1 MKAICPTIIAL
12 LLSTSAAYPQ
22 QITEFGREYTY
33 HEESTIVFQSTDE
46 PGAVAEIIFNNEI
59 NNDDGDLVPT
69 LTFEG
74 ITAEITFVMNVNG
87 TADDAISVSVSPGH
101 YAEPETI
108 QVMENFSGTILIY
121 PELIS

>member
-1 MKAICPTIIAL
+1 MSIF
-12 LLSTSAAYPQ
+12 LLSTSVAYAQ

-33 HEESTIVFQSTDE
+33 HEESTIVFQATDE

-59 NNDDGDLVPT
+59 NNTDGDLVPT

-87 TADDAISVSVSPGH
+87 TADDSISVSVSPG
-101 YAEPETI
+101 YYVEPETI
-108 QVMENFSGTILIY
+108 QVMENFSGTIFIY